1 MLLLEISMSF
11 IRGSIFIALIA
22 VFFACFWQTSVF
34 ADELIL
40 TEKPEQIY
48 ALDTVKENPEE
59 TSGAPATPS
68 ADCEMIILPREWCST
83 TSGNG
88 IKNMTRFVMN
98 LLLGGVT
105 LVGTIGIVVCGF
117 MWMMA
122 RDNETMVMR
131 AKVRLFEIVVG
142 MIIFVTAELILNLL
156 GFSK

>member
-1 MLLLEISMSF
+1 
-11 IRGSIFIALIA
+11 
-22 VFFACFWQTSVF
+22 
-34 ADELIL
+34 
-40 TEKPEQIY
+40 
-48 ALDTVKENPEE
+48 
-59 TSGAPATPS
+59 
-68 ADCEMIILPREWCST
+68 
-83 TSGNG
+83 
-88 IKNMTRFVMN
+88 MN